1 VNFVK
6 NETIAFL
13 IEKEK
18 REKVKKKNKHYMEDL
33 YILAVLLVRDL
44 NFCLLYIKILKEE
57 Q

>member
-1 VNFVK
+1 MNFVK

>member
-18 REKVKKKNKHYMEDL
+18 REKAKKKIKHYMEDL